1 MLANEPLK
9 CGAKRK
15 FVVLKLGDVAK
26 LAEWVQKDLEMI
38 LVEIEENRLAEGKS
52 TDNEYL
58 VINTDE
64 PYAQE
69 VIEILKKNG
78 HWG

>member
-1 MLANEPLK
+1 MEKLK
-9 CGAKRK
+9 CGGISKFIVIKRDD
-15 FVVLKLGDVAK
+15 LKYINSPFK
-26 LAEWVQKDLEMI
+26 LAMFRNDLKD
-38 LVEIEENRLAEGKS
+38 IENGRKSEGKK
-52 TDNEYL
+52 TDNEYI

-69 VIEILKKNG
+69 VIEIMKRHG

>member
-1 MLANEPLK
+1 LEKLK
-9 CGAKRK
+9 CGGLQKH
-15 FVVLKLGDVAK
+15 VVIKIEDLKYINSPFKIAMLGN
-26 LAEWVQKDLEMI
+26 DLDDITKGRE
-38 LVEIEENRLAEGKS
+38 AEGKNPV
-52 TDNEYL
+52 NEYL

-69 VIEILKKNG
+69 VIEIMKRNG